1 MKKIVMIVGVGGTG
15 GNFAKEFCR
24 YVSYL
29 PEEKREDISIVFV
42 DGDIVEEKN
51 LQRQPFFEDDIGR
64 SKAAA
69 FADTIADSFGLEV
82 AVCDKYLSDKKE
94 IDDIVSSLA
103 PLHQISYIP
112 ILVGCVDNHR
122 ARQVMHDYFCSKTTP
137 NCVYFDSGNEFESG
151 EIVTGVKAQGEI
163 LQQPRGYYFPE
174 VLTDT
179 SPSKLEESC
188 GVINES
194 SPQHLVTNLMA
205 ANLLLSEVVNF
216 LDSGATKDGILF
228 FNAFEPYV
236 VRRVPERTGEK

>member
-29 PEEKREDISIVFV
+29 PKEKKEDIHIVFI

-51 LQRQPFFEDDIGR
+51 LTRQPFFNDDINR
-64 SKAAA
+64 PKAAA
-69 FADTIADSFGLEV
+69 FADTIADSFELEV
-82 AVCDKYLSDKKE
+82 EVFDKYLSDKQE
-94 IDDIVSSLA
+94 ITDIVSSIVPA
-103 PLHQISYIP
+103 HKSCIP

-122 ARQVMHDYFCSKTTP
+122 ARQVMHDYFSSETTK
-137 NCVYFDSGNEFESG
+137 NCIYFDSANEFENG
-151 EIVTGVKAQGEI
+151 EIVTGVKAQGKI
-163 LQQPRGYYFPE
+163 MQQPRGYYFPE

-188 GVINES
+188 GVINVS
-194 SPQHLVTNLMA
+194 SPQHIMTNLMA
-205 ANLLLSEVVNF
+205 SNLLLSEVVNF
-216 LDSGATKDGILF
+216 LEKGAIRDGILF

-236 VRRVPERTGEK
+236 VRRIPERTGEK

>member
-1 MKKIVMIVGVGGTG
+1 MKKIVLIVGIGGTG

-29 PEEKREDISIVFV
+29 PEEERNDINIVFV

-51 LQRQPFFEDDIGR
+51 LKRQPFFEDDISR
-64 SKAAA
+64 PKAAA
-69 FADTIADSFGLEV
+69 FADTIADSFELDVCV
-82 AVCDKYLSDKKE
+82 ADKYLSDQQE
-94 IDDIVSSLA
+94 IVDIVQSLA
-103 PLHQISYIP
+103 PEHESYIP
-112 ILVGCVDNHR
+112 IIVGCVDNHR
-122 ARQVMHDYFCSKTTP
+122 ARQVMHDYFCSAATK
-137 NCVYFDSGNEFESG
+137 NCIYFDSGNEFESG
-151 EIVTGVKAQGEI
+151 EIITGVKAQGEI
-163 LQQPRGYYFPE
+163 KQQPRGYYFPE

-188 GVINES
+188 GAINES

-205 ANLLLSEVVNF
+205 SNLLLSEVVNF

-236 VRRVPERTGEK
+236 VRRVPERMGEK